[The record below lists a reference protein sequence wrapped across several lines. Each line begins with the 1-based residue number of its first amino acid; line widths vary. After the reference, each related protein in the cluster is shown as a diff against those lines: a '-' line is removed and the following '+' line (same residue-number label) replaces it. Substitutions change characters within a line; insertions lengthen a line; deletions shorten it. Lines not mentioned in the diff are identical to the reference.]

1 MGKNVIPHFFKFK
14 YPGSILQNEVEINE
28 DATHR
33 INAGWLKWRKA
44 SGIICDYKVP
54 TKHKGKFFHS
64 TIHLAI
70 LHGNKCWCL
79 QGQEKRSK

>member
-44 SGIICDYKVP
+44 SGIICYH
-54 TKHKGKFFHS
+54 T
-64 TIHLAI
+64 L
-70 LHGNKCWCL
+70 W
-79 QGQEKRSK
+79 